1 MSSATPSRPAPFA
14 TDDRSTVAAW
24 TKRFVSGVR
33 ATAFWSAAVLPLV
46 VIAAMAAVPVGQ
58 YPAILAGALALNVIC
73 AVVGH
78 EHTPGGDPS

>member
-1 MSSATPSRPAPFA
+1 MSSATPSRPAPLA
-14 TDDRSTVAAW
+14 TDDRSTAAAW
-24 TKRFVSGVR
+24 IDRAVAGVR

-46 VIAAMAAVPVGQ
+46 VIAAIAAVPIGQ

-78 EHTPGGDPS
+78 GHTPEGDRP